1 MFGMTSKLA
10 SSITG
15 GLSNTDKMP
24 SKSWNISA
32 KKCKVGSIIAR
43 MPNSICH
50 DCYALE
56 GRYMFPVVQNA
67 LDKRLTAVTGI
78 YWTWSMATLIS
89 RIKIPFFRWFDS
101 GDLQDLAML
110 QSIVDVCQLTPDIHH
125 WLPTKEYGIVKSY
138 LTQFG
143 PFPDNL
149 VVRVS
154 AIMVNGPAPRLMGLP
169 TSTVVTEGWN
179 CPASEQG
186 NKCLSCR
193 ACWNIQQQN
202 VSYKFH

>member
-15 GLSNTDKMP
+15 GLSNTEKMP
-24 SKSWNISA
+24 DKSWNISA
-32 KKCKVGSIIAR
+32 KECKVGSIIAR
-43 MPNSICH
+43 IPNSICF

-56 GRYMFPVVQNA
+56 GRYMFPVVQDA
-67 LDKRLTAVTGI
+67 LERRLTAVTGI

-89 RIKIPFFRWFDS
+89 RIKVPFFRWFDS

-110 QSIVDVCQLTPDIHH
+110 QSIVDVCAMTPDIHH
-125 WLPTKEYGIVKSY
+125 WLPTKEYGIVKNY
-138 LTQFG
+138 LEEFG
-143 PFPDNL
+143 AFPTNL
-149 VVRVS
+149 CVRVS
-154 AIMVNGPAPRLMGLP
+154 AIMVDGPAPRLMGLP
-169 TSTVVTEGWN
+169 TSTVVTSDWT
-179 CPASEQG
+179 CPSSEQG
-186 NKCLSCR
+186 NKCLECR